1 MFCYNCSQEVITGSR
16 FCHKC
21 GSEVGEMKN
30 QSVADQTKPGAR
42 ANTCAKR
49 PVQSALT
56 FNDFRKRKELSR
68 SSHFK
73 SKKKKDKMVKITVGV
88 MGVQK
93 GDLKS
98 KRGKRLPV
106 VVSVNASAKDIIQA
120 AVAKHQ
126 NHDRKFYVP
135 KGPDD
140 FALLYPDGSEAKFIP
155 GTETEFK
162 LCDYKNDLGKSYPR
176 IILFIC
182 RKTDLVMA
190 HVSTKVESDES
201 CDSANEDNIQENSS
215 HSSLLVGHN
224 AISVNNSINT
234 GMCAERPSTSG
245 IGVQCPTCF
254 KYFTSG
260 EIAQHADECVDNYVP
275 FMAVCDD
282 EDNAQAIDSDSE
294 TPLDGD
300 CRHGDLQQRIKSEI
314 GSLATSFVSVEQV
327 RLSVRRK
334 NIWDDLKKAARKRIA
349 PTNNLKIVF
358 LGEPAIDDGGPKR
371 EFFSGVGYVQYYFQ
385 MSNNYIQ
392 PKLCYKKTYNLV

>member
-1 MFCYNCSQEVITGSR
+1 MFCSNCSQEVITGSR

-30 QSVADQTKPGAR
+30 KSVADQTKIPGPR
-42 ANTCAKR
+42 ANACAKR

-68 SSHFK
+68 SSQFK
-73 SKKKKDKMVKITVGV
+73 SKKKKDEMVKITVGV

-93 GDLKS
+93 GELKS

-106 VVSVNASAKDIIQA
+106 IVSVNASSKDIIQA

-140 FALLYPDGSEAKFIP
+140 FTLLYPDGSEVKFIP

-182 RKTDLVMA
+182 RNIDLMMA
-190 HVSTKVESDES
+190 HVSTKIESDES
-201 CDSANEDNIQENSS
+201 CGSANEDDIQDDSS
-215 HSSLLVGHN
+215 HSSLRCGHN
-224 AISVNNSINT
+224 TISVNSSINT
-234 GMCAERPSTSG
+234 GMCAEKPSTSG

-260 EIAQHADECVDNYVP
+260 QIAQHADECVDNYAP

-282 EDNAQAIDSDSE
+282 EDNAQAVDSDSE
-294 TPLDGD
+294 TSFDD
-300 CRHGDLQQRIKSEI
+300 NYQHGDLKQRIKSEI
-314 GSLATSFVSVEQV
+314 GSLANRFVSVEQV

-334 NIWDDLKKAARKRIA
+334 NIWDDLKKAARKRIG

-371 EFFSGVGYVQYYFQ
+371 EFFSGEGYVLKNMKSEF
-385 MSNNYIQ
+385 
-392 PKLCYKKTYNLV
+392 CAW